1 MLKPFESSMF
11 MFQKFSQL
19 FPHSLMIRVDVIDDG
34 RVEESRINEVEIV
47 RTKGQVL
54 EIVKVVFLA
63 N

>member
-1 MLKPFESSMF
+1 